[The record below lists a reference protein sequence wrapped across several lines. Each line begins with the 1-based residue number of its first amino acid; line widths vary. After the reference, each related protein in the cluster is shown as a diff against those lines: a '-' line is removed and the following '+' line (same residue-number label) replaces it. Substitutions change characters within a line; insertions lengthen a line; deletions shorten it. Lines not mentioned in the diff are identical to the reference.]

1 MGDVTGWIVCYRNMK
16 RPRYRDDGRQRGRR
30 QPAGALVQPGAA
42 GARVR
47 RQAAL
52 RARAQRAVAGG
63 PRAAPPLARA
73 ARAQLSRRPKPPPSP
88 APAPAPPH
96 ARMRLRVSSELLRVR
111 KRQVMSH

>member
-1 MGDVTGWIVCYRNMK
+1 MGDVTGWIVCHRNM
-16 RPRYRDDGRQRGRR
+16 RRARYRDGGRQRRRR

-73 ARAQLSRRPKPPPSP
+73 ARAQLSRRPTPPPP
-88 APAPAPPH
+88 
-96 ARMRLRVSSELLRVR
+96 LRACP
-111 KRQVMSH
+111 